1 MQEYIIRRILY
12 TFITLFGVATI
23 LFFVFRIM
31 PGDPTAQVISPA
43 LDEVAQ
49 ARLKQVYGLDKP
61 LYIQYVLYLK
71 NTVTLEW
78 GRSFTSSRKVFD
90 IMTYRFWNTIFLMG
104 AAMCFVLVI
113 GTGLGMVMAW
123 RREGPLDTGG
133 TIAALIFQSAPP
145 FVTGLLLLM
154 VLSYRLDLFPTG
166 GMYTPG
172 SALAKGL
179 ALVFS
184 TDFLHHLVL
193 PTITVSLFYLATP
206 MLIMRDSMLEV
217 MGSDFIEL
225 AKAKGLAPHVVMIKH
240 AARNALLAVV
250 TVASLMIGFAIGGQ
264 VLVETVFSWPG
275 MGKLMVEAAQSHDY
289 PVAQATFLVLAAIV
303 IFLNLLSDLSYC
315 YLDPRIKLGPTSK
328 GA

>member
-12 TFITLFGVATI
+12 TLLTLFGVATI
-23 LFFVFRIM
+23 LFFIFRIM

-49 ARLKQVYGLDKP
+49 ARLKKAYGLDKP
-61 LYIQYVLYLK
+61 LYMQYLLYIK
-71 NTVTLEW
+71 NLATLEW

-123 RREGPLDTGG
+123 RRQGPLDIGG
-133 TIAALIFQSAPP
+133 TVTALIFQSAPP

-154 VLSYRLDLFPTG
+154 VLSYRLDIFPTG
-166 GMYTPG
+166 GMSTPG
-172 SALAKGL
+172 TIIGKGIAIFL
-179 ALVFS
+179 S
-184 TDFLHHLVL
+184 RDFLHHLIL
-193 PTITVSLFYLATP
+193 PTITVALYYMATP

-240 AARNALLAVV
+240 AARNALMAVV

-275 MGKLMVEAAQSHDY
+275 MGKLMVEAAASHDY
-289 PVAQATFLVLAAIV
+289 PVAQATFLVLAALV
-303 IFLNLLSDLSYC
+303 IFLNLIADISYC
-315 YLDPRIKLGPTSK
+315 YLDPRIKMGKTTRS
-328 GA
+328 